1 MEEEKV
7 KLDAAKTDHAKVKTD
22 LEKEILTLSSKLHEQ
37 EQENAVLKDRLNQE
51 IRLKEEYHMS
61 FKRA

>member
-1 MEEEKV
+1 MDAQLEEEKV

-37 EQENAVLKDRLNQE
+37 EQENAVLKERLN
-51 IRLKEEYHMS
+51 
-61 FKRA
+61 